1 MPLSLYAR
9 SKNIMDVIN
18 NLTGSG
24 SNASCYIALSS
35 TAPNADGT
43 GITEPSG
50 NGYVRCSM
58 RYNLMSGTAQYV
70 PNFPSSPT
78 YDAETDKFS
87 ISNILDIY
95 FREATGP
102 WGTLSYFAI
111 FSASTGG
118 ELMAYGTLTSPINPI
133 ADTIPVIR
141 AGNLVITEQ

>member
-9 SKNIMDVIN
+9 SRNIMDVIN
-18 NLTGSG
+18 NISG
-24 SNASCYIALSS
+24 PSTASCYIALSS

-50 NGYVRCSM
+50 NGYARCSM
-58 RYNLMSGTAQYV
+58 KYNLMSGTSEYV
-70 PNFPSSPT
+70 YNFPSSPT
-78 YDAETDKFS
+78 YDEGTDKYS

-141 AGNLVITEQ
+141 VGGLVITEQ